1 MTPSGASRAERKLGD
16 GTGVGKQRA
25 RNFGKLLGLA
35 GTLSLSVLI
44 AGCADSL
51 PSLPKMSQLNPFAE
65 KQQPLPGRR
74 RSVLQ
79 LNEKKQPDLAAADK
93 PIVLPAPVVN
103 DDWSQPG
110 GVANNAPG
118 HLVLNTSL
126 SKSWSADA
134 GTGSSKAGRIT
145 ATPLVY
151 GGRVFT
157 LDAASQVSA
166 FSASGGSASWRV
178 SLVPDS
184 ERNAGT
190 SFMSSLTFSSSA
202 RGGFGGGLA
211 AENGRLFAVSGF
223 GRVAALDPATGKTL
237 WEKNLGTPVR
247 AAPTASGDKVFVIS
261 MEGRFYCLNA
271 LDGSENWVV
280 RGLPQNSSLV
290 MNVSPAVEGDLVAV
304 PYPSGDLLALRVT
317 DGSARWSE
325 NLSRLRATSKLAAL
339 KDAATPAIAD
349 GVVYAVGHS
358 GRMVATKSATGE
370 RLWTINLPGTQRPWV
385 AGGSVFA
392 VDTTGRLMAIDRNT
406 GQTQWTVNLAGSKH
420 WSGPTLA
427 GGLLWLA
434 SGKGQLVGVDAATGR
449 VVSQKDVGGSVY
461 IPPVVAQGR
470 MYVMRDDATLVS
482 LN

>member
-1 MTPSGASRAERKLGD
+1 MTMTKTPHRYAPRRVLVTAAK
-16 GTGVGKQRA
+16 VFA
-25 RNFGKLLGLA
+25 VAGLA
-35 GTLSLSVLI
+35 ALS

-51 PSLPKMSQLNPFAE
+51 PSLPKIGDLNPFAE

-79 LNEKKQPDLAAADK
+79 SNDKKPLELASADK
-93 PIVLPAPVVN
+93 PIVLPPPAVN

-110 GVANNAPG
+110 GVASNAPR

-126 SKSWSADA
+126 NQSWSADA
-134 GTGSSKAGRIT
+134 GSGSSKSGRIT

-157 LDAASQVSA
+157 LDAASKVSA
-166 FSASGGSASWRV
+166 FSASGGSAAWRV

-190 SFMSSLTFSSSA
+190 GFMSSLTFSSSA
-202 RGGFGGGLA
+202 GGGFGGGLA
-211 AENGRLFAVSGF
+211 AENGRLYAVSGF
-223 GRVAALDPATGKTL
+223 GRVAAMDPANGKVL

-247 AAPTASGDKVFVIS
+247 AAPTVAGDKLFVIS
-261 MEGRFYCLNA
+261 MEGRTYCLNA

-290 MNVSPAVEGDLVAV
+290 MNVSPAVDGDVVAV
-304 PYPSGDLLALRVT
+304 PYPSGDLLALNVN
-317 DGSARWSE
+317 DGSALWSE

-339 KDAATPAIAD
+339 KDAASPAIAD

-358 GRMVATKSATGE
+358 GRMVATNSATGE
-370 RLWTINLPGTQRPWV
+370 RLWQINLPGTQRPWV
-385 AGGSVFA
+385 AGGSVFV
-392 VDTTGRLMAIDRNT
+392 VDTTGRLMALDRTT
-406 GQTQWTVNLAGSKH
+406 GQTQWTVNLSGSKT

-434 SGKGQLVGVDAATGR
+434 SGKGQLLGVDAVTGR
-449 VVSQKDVGGSVY
+449 IVSQKDLGGSVY

-470 MYVMRDDATLVS
+470 MYVMRDDATLVA